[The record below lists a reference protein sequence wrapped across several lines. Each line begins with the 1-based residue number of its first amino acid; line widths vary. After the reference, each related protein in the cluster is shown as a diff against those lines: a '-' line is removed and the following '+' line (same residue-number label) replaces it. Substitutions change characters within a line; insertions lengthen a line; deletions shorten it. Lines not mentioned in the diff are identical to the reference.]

1 MERSEQLRVVE
12 ALVLASPEPLSATRV
27 AQIAPE
33 CTPAL
38 VIELVAELN
47 EQYLKTERAFEIWE
61 VAGGYQVR
69 TRAEF
74 SGYLQ
79 KLQKQRPLRLSGAAL
94 ETLSIVAYKQPATR
108 ADIEHVRGVDVG
120 AVVKSLLERG
130 LMKIDGHK
138 DVPGRPM
145 LYSTTRRFLE
155 VFGLQ
160 SIKNLPALR
169 ELEDLAREHG
179 LENPDATDAAEPMD
193 AEDNAEEGGEV
204 VVDGEDEQL
213 DLSAESFE
221 SPDSDTDT
229 DTAIDTDTDTVID
242 TDTDTDTDAPEF
254 VTAAADDSDEGLH
267 TEDLGEDEEASPA
280 FDDEMSAGFDD
291 ESSSELDGEASP
303 ELDGEASPELDGEAS
318 PDLDEE
324 ASFQDDAQESQADD
338 ENDGGAQTRT
348 IEIASERDALEGELD
363 PDGEEPEIVLPSSE

>member
-12 ALVLASPEPLSATRV
+12 ALILASPEPLSAARV
-27 AQIAPE
+27 AEIAPE

-38 VIELVAELN
+38 VKELVAELN

-108 ADIEHVRGVDVG
+108 AEIEHVRGVDVG

-138 DVPGRPM
+138 EVPGRPM

-179 LENPDATDAAEPMD
+179 LENPDATDAAEFTD
-193 AEDNAEEGGEV
+193 AEDSAEEGGEV
-204 VVDGEDEQL
+204 RVVGEDEPF
-213 DLSAESFE
+213 DLGAESLE
-221 SPDSDTDT
+221 SPDLDAD
-229 DTAIDTDTDTVID
+229 ALETVS
-242 TDTDTDTDAPEF
+242 
-254 VTAAADDSDEGLH
+254 AAVDDSDEGLN

-280 FDDEMSAGFDD
+280 FDDEVSVGFDD

-303 ELDGEASPELDGEAS
+303 EHDEEASPEHDEEAS
-318 PDLDEE
+318 ADLDEA
-324 ASFQDDAQESQADD
+324 ASFQDDGPDSQADD
-338 ENDGGAQTRT
+338 ADDADDGGAQTRT
-348 IEIASERDALEGELD
+348 IEIASERDVLEGEFD
-363 PDGEEPEIVLPSSE
+363 PDGEEPEIVLPSGK